1 MLGSFRKFS
10 GSIYAKILLGIIVIP
25 FVFWGMGSSF
35 TGGSKNIIVLIDKEK
50 YSTQEFIDFI
60 RKFAP
65 PDKEIN
71 DEQIEEFLSFFI
83 GENLIKKEVDNYK
96 IKLSNDSLGKLI
108 KHQKD
113 FKRENN
119 FSRIE
124 YEKFLLKNNISAVSF
139 ESSLKEN
146 EKKKQLI
153 DFIGGGIL
161 PSKFLV
167 NSTYDKIN
175 QKRNVQLINLS
186 DFFKKESNFSE
197 DQIKSYY
204 ETNKD
209 DFKEVYKSIKIL
221 ELNPKNLINSDE
233 FNDLFFKKIDEID
246 NVIMQGKNL
255 NFIVQK
261 FNLEKV
267 NTFSIN
273 DLGKDINSKTINGIP
288 RNIVKNIFTITS
300 TEPVA
305 LLENED
311 KYFIV
316 EVTKTENILKE
327 VEDKTVRKKI
337 LLKLETEIK
346 RKLISQIIS
355 KIKQNDF
362 TKSDFD
368 ELSNAKKL
376 TTKKILL
383 KNQNDNKTL
392 KQELLNEIYSA
403 PEKKVI
409 IVHDLDMT
417 ENYLIYI
424 DKIENVTID
433 EKSEEYTKYL
443 NLSRK
448 KIANNLFIT
457 YDKYIKKKY
466 EIDINYK
473 ALDVVKNYFN

>member
-1 MLGSFRKFS
+1 MLASIRKFS
-10 GSIYAKILLGIIVIP
+10 SSIYSKILLGIIIIP

-83 GENLIKKEVDNYK
+83 GENLIKKEVDSYK

-209 DFKEVYKSIKIL
+209 NFKEIYKSVKIL

-233 FNDLFFKKIDEID
+233 FNDLFFKKLDEID
-246 NVIMQGKNL
+246 NIIMQDKNL

-273 DLGKDINSKTINGIP
+273 DLGKDINSRTINSIP
-288 RNIVKNIFTITS
+288 KNIVKNIFTITS
-300 TEPVA
+300 TEPIA
-305 LLENED
+305 LIENED

-316 EVTKTENILKE
+316 EVTKTENILKG

-337 LLKLETEIK
+337 LLRLETEIK

-355 KIKQNDF
+355 KIKQNNF
-362 TKSDFD
+362 IKSDFD
-368 ELSNAKKL
+368 ELSNENKL
-376 TTKKILL
+376 TITKIAL

-424 DKIENVTID
+424 DKIENVTIS
-433 EKSEEYTKYL
+433 EKSDEYKKYS
-443 NLSRK
+443 NLS
-448 KIANNLFIT
+448 KIKITNGLLNT
-457 YDKYIKKKY
+457 YDNYIKKRY
-466 EIDINYK
+466 NIDINYK
-473 ALDVVKNYFN
+473 ALDTVKNYFN

>member
-1 MLGSFRKFS
+1 MLASIRKFS
-10 GSIYAKILLGIIVIP
+10 SSIYSKILLGIIIIP

-83 GENLIKKEVDNYK
+83 GENLIKKEVDSYK

-209 DFKEVYKSIKIL
+209 NFKEIYKSVKIL

-233 FNDLFFKKIDEID
+233 FNDLFFKKLDEID
-246 NVIMQGKNL
+246 NIIMQDKNL
-255 NFIVQK
+255 DFIVQK

-267 NTFSIN
+267 NTFFVN
-273 DLGKDINSKTINGIP
+273 DLGKDINSRTINNIP
-288 RNIVKNIFTITS
+288 KNIVKNIFTITS
-300 TEPVA
+300 TEPIA
-305 LLENED
+305 LIENED

-316 EVTKTENILKE
+316 EVTKTENILKG

-337 LLKLETEIK
+337 LLRLETEIK

-355 KIKQNDF
+355 KIKQNNF
-362 TKSDFD
+362 IKSDFD
-368 ELSNAKKL
+368 ELSNENKL
-376 TTKKILL
+376 TITKIAL

-409 IVHDLDMT
+409 VVHDLNMT

-448 KIANNLFIT
+448 KIANNLFNT
-457 YDKYIKKKY
+457 WDKHIKKKY

-473 ALDVVKNYFN
+473 ALGVVKNYFN

>member
-1 MLGSFRKFS
+1 MLASIRKFS
-10 GSIYAKILLGIIVIP
+10 STIYAKILLGIVIIP

-50 YSTQEFIDFI
+50 YSTQEFVDFI
-60 RKFAP
+60 QKFAP
-65 PDKEIN
+65 PDKEIS
-71 DEQIEEFLSFFI
+71 DGEIEEFLSFFI
-83 GENLIKKEVDNYK
+83 GENLIKKEVDNYN

-113 FKRENN
+113 FKRDNN

-124 YEKFLLKNNISAVSF
+124 YEKFLIKNNISAVSF
-139 ESSLKEN
+139 ESSLKES

-167 NSTYDKIN
+167 NATYDKIN
-175 QKRNVQLINLS
+175 QKRNLQLINLG

-209 DFKEVYKSIKIL
+209 NFKEVYKSVKIL

-233 FNDLFFKKIDEID
+233 YNDIFFKKIDEID
-246 NVIMQGKNL
+246 NIIMEDKNL
-255 NFIVQK
+255 DFIVQK

-273 DLGKDINSKTINGIP
+273 DLGKDINSRTINSIP
-288 RNIVKNIFTITS
+288 KNIVKNIFTITNS
-300 TEPVA
+300 EPTA

-316 EVTKTENILKE
+316 EVTKTENILRGID
-327 VEDKTVRKKI
+327 DKTVKKNI
-337 LLKLETEIK
+337 LLKLETEVK

-368 ELSNAKKL
+368 KLSNEKKL
-376 TTKKILL
+376 TIEKISL
-383 KNQNDNKTL
+383 KNQNDNKIL

-409 IVHDLDMT
+409 IVHDLGMA

-443 NLSRK
+443 DLSRK
-448 KIANNLFIT
+448 KITNNLFNT

>member
-1 MLGSFRKFS
+1 MLASIRKFS
-10 GSIYAKILLGIIVIP
+10 TSIYAKILLGIVIIP

-50 YSTQEFIDFI
+50 YSTQEFVDFI
-60 RKFAP
+60 RKFTP
-65 PDKEIN
+65 PDEEIN

-96 IKLSNDSLGKLI
+96 IQLSNDSLGKLI

-119 FSRIE
+119 FSRTE

-161 PSKFLV
+161 PSKFLI
-167 NSTYDKIN
+167 NATYDKIN
-175 QKRNVQLINLS
+175 QKRNVQLVNLN

-209 DFKEVYKSIKIL
+209 NFKEVYKSIKIL
-221 ELNPKNLINSDE
+221 ELNPKNLVNSDD

-246 NVIMQGKNL
+246 NIITQGENL

-288 RNIVKNIFTITS
+288 RNIVKNIFTITK

-316 EVTKTENILKE
+316 EVTKTEDILKG

-355 KIKQNDF
+355 KIQQNDF
-362 TKSDFD
+362 IKSDFD
-368 ELSNAKKL
+368 ELSNEKKL
-376 TTKKILL
+376 PIKKISL

-392 KQELLNEIYSA
+392 KQELLNKIYSA

-433 EKSEEYTKYL
+433 EKSEEYKKYL

-473 ALDVVKNYFN
+473 ALGVVKNYFN